1 MKWLSRVRFFVTPW
15 TAACQAALSIKFSR
29 QEYRSGY
36 PFPSPGALPH
46 PGIEPGCPA
55 LQEDS
60 LPSTIKYVKLNITV
74 APVGGEKKGS
84 RNLFEEIIIEMS
96 QT

>member
-1 MKWLSRVRFFVTPW
+1 MTPW
-15 TAACQAALSIKFSR
+15 TAACQATLSIKFSR